1 VNTEA
6 HANGREP
13 VLELRALS
21 KSFGGLRAVRD
32 VTLKIMPGDRKA
44 IIGPNGAGKTTLF
57 NLITGIFPATSGQ
70 VVLFG
75 QDVTRWPSHRRTA
88 LGMART
94 FQITS
99 LFPKLTVLDNVLL
112 AIQGLRRSKFV
123 MWRFLSSYRDFYD
136 RAHGLLERARFLDRK
151 DTEVRYLSHG
161 EQRQLEI
168 ILGLASD
175 PKILLLDEPAAGLS
189 SGESSEMIRF
199 LAHLD
204 RNLAILLIE
213 HDMDVVFDVAEH
225 ISVLH
230 FGEILE
236 AGAALL
242 GRNGVGKTT
251 LVNSI
256 VGFNRPRRGKVLFKG
271 TDITEVSSFETVRSG
286 MGLVPQ
292 GRRVFPTLSVE
303 ENLMV
308 AERSVD
314 RRGWNMERVYAL
326 FPRLRERRSQRART
340 LSGGE
345 QQMLAIGRGLMTNPD
360 CLIMDEPSEGLA
372 PIIIQ
377 GLWQA
382 IARLKEEGHS
392 ILLVEQNASLALQ
405 LVDYV
410 HVMSKGQVVYS
421 ARPEELRANDEIK
434 SRYLGI

>member
-1 VNTEA
+1 VNTQA

-199 LAHLD
+199 LAQLD

-230 FGEILE
+230 FGEVLE
-236 AGAALL
+236 AGA
-242 GRNGVGKTT
+242 
-251 LVNSI
+251 
-256 VGFNRPRRGKVLFKG
+256 
-271 TDITEVSSFETVRSG
+271 
-286 MGLVPQ
+286 
-292 GRRVFPTLSVE
+292 
-303 ENLMV
+303 
-308 AERSVD
+308 
-314 RRGWNMERVYAL
+314 
-326 FPRLRERRSQRART
+326 REQIRRS
-340 LSGGE
+340 E
-345 QQMLAIGRGLMTNPD
+345 KVQQI
-360 CLIMDEPSEGLA
+360 
-372 PIIIQ
+372 
-377 GLWQA
+377 
-382 IARLKEEGHS
+382 
-392 ILLVEQNASLALQ
+392 
-405 LVDYV
+405 
-410 HVMSKGQVVYS
+410 
-421 ARPEELRANDEIK
+421 
-434 SRYLGI
+434 YLGTA

>member
-1 VNTEA
+1 MNTQA

-236 AGAALL
+236 AGAAEQ
-242 GRNGVGKTT
+242 
-251 LVNSI
+251 I
-256 VGFNRPRRGKVLFKG
+256 
-271 TDITEVSSFETVRSG
+271 
-286 MGLVPQ
+286 
-292 GRRVFPTLSVE
+292 
-303 ENLMV
+303 
-308 AERSVD
+308 
-314 RRGWNMERVYAL
+314 
-326 FPRLRERRSQRART
+326 RRS
-340 LSGGE
+340 E
-345 QQMLAIGRGLMTNPD
+345 KVQQI
-360 CLIMDEPSEGLA
+360 
-372 PIIIQ
+372 
-377 GLWQA
+377 
-382 IARLKEEGHS
+382 
-392 ILLVEQNASLALQ
+392 
-405 LVDYV
+405 
-410 HVMSKGQVVYS
+410 
-421 ARPEELRANDEIK
+421 
-434 SRYLGI
+434 YLGTA

>member
-1 VNTEA
+1 MNTDA
-6 HANGREP
+6 RANGGEP

-123 MWRFLSSYRDFYD
+123 MWRFLSSYRDIYD
-136 RAHGLLERARFLDRK
+136 KAYGLLERARFLDRK

-230 FGEILE
+230 FGEVLE
-236 AGAALL
+236 AGAAEQ
-242 GRNGVGKTT
+242 
-251 LVNSI
+251 I
-256 VGFNRPRRGKVLFKG
+256 
-271 TDITEVSSFETVRSG
+271 
-286 MGLVPQ
+286 
-292 GRRVFPTLSVE
+292 
-303 ENLMV
+303 
-308 AERSVD
+308 
-314 RRGWNMERVYAL
+314 
-326 FPRLRERRSQRART
+326 RRS
-340 LSGGE
+340 E
-345 QQMLAIGRGLMTNPD
+345 KVQQ
-360 CLIMDEPSEGLA
+360 
-372 PIIIQ
+372 
-377 GLWQA
+377 
-382 IARLKEEGHS
+382 
-392 ILLVEQNASLALQ
+392 V
-405 LVDYV
+405 
-410 HVMSKGQVVYS
+410 
-421 ARPEELRANDEIK
+421 
-434 SRYLGI
+434 YLGTA

>member
-1 VNTEA
+1 MNTDA
-6 HANGREP
+6 HANGGEP

-75 QDVTRWPSHRRTA
+75 QDVTKWPSHRRTA

-136 RAHGLLERARFLDRK
+136 RAYGLLERAQFLDRK

-236 AGAALL
+236 AGAAEQ
-242 GRNGVGKTT
+242 
-251 LVNSI
+251 I
-256 VGFNRPRRGKVLFKG
+256 
-271 TDITEVSSFETVRSG
+271 
-286 MGLVPQ
+286 
-292 GRRVFPTLSVE
+292 
-303 ENLMV
+303 
-308 AERSVD
+308 
-314 RRGWNMERVYAL
+314 
-326 FPRLRERRSQRART
+326 RRS
-340 LSGGE
+340 E
-345 QQMLAIGRGLMTNPD
+345 KVQQ
-360 CLIMDEPSEGLA
+360 
-372 PIIIQ
+372 
-377 GLWQA
+377 
-382 IARLKEEGHS
+382 
-392 ILLVEQNASLALQ
+392 V
-405 LVDYV
+405 
-410 HVMSKGQVVYS
+410 
-421 ARPEELRANDEIK
+421 
-434 SRYLGI
+434 YLGTA